1 MLCVTQRLE
10 VRLRPCGQVDKDP
23 PLTLLIVSSA
33 IDRINIDRLDAEAL
47 GEGHEAERVRDRLGG
62 FLSHSYLK
70 VLYCGGLLGELIS
83 GGAIAGTRLA
93 CHTPRGVAPRASTSR
108 L

>member
-33 IDRINIDRLDAEAL
+33 IDRINIDRIDAEAL
-47 GEGHEAERVRDRLGG
+47 GKGHEAERVRDRLGV
-62 FLSHSYLK
+62 FLSHSYLP
-70 VLYCGGLLGELIS
+70 
-83 GGAIAGTRLA
+83 IAGLGLA
-93 CHTPRGVAPRASTSR
+93 CQILRAVAPRSCTRRLASPSPNS
-108 L
+108 

>member
-33 IDRINIDRLDAEAL
+33 IDRINIDRIDAEAL

-62 FLSHSYLK
+62 FLSHFYLK
-70 VLYCGGLLGELIS
+70 VLYCGGYGRGLIS
-83 GGAIAGTRLA
+83 GHPTGRLGLGRPNPRGGAPRSW
-93 CHTPRGVAPRASTSR
+93 TPR
-108 L
+108 